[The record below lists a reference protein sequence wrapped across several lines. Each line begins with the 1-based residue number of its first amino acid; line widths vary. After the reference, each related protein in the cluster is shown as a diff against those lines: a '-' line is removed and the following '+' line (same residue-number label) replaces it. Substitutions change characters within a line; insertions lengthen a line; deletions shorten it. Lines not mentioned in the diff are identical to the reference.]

1 MAKPNFIE
9 RDTAKILAELVAAFE
24 AETGRILQPGQVEML
39 ILNSFAYRETLLR
52 SAIQDASLLNLV
64 DYSRFPVL
72 DDLGRLLGVNR
83 LAATAAGCALR
94 FTLVEGH
101 GGVTVPAGTRV
112 QSRDGK
118 IVFTTVNNAVAAA
131 GAANVSVTAVANLFG
146 IVGNGYTAG
155 NIAVILDPQAFIS
168 AATNLGTTAG
178 GADEETDAA
187 LRVRIKQAPASFSNA
202 GSKGA
207 YIYWTKT
214 AHPSIID
221 VAVLSSAPGTVDIYP
236 LVSGGIVTPAEV
248 LNAVAAVCNGDKI
261 RPLTDTVNVISPT
274 VTDYSI
280 EVNLTLF
287 TTADEP
293 KVKAAVLANL
303 QALTAERQGQLGR
316 DVLAAQ
322 IIAACMV
329 DGVYNVALVDF
340 NDLVIAATAVSS
352 CSAITINVTGTN
364 NG

>member
-1 MAKPNFIE
+1 MVKPNFIE
-9 RDTAKILAELVAAFE
+9 RDTAKILTELVAAFE

-83 LAATAAGCALR
+83 LAATAAGCTLQ
-94 FTLVEGH
+94 FTLVNGH

-118 IVFTTVNNAVAAA
+118 IVFTTVNNAIAAA
-131 GAANVSVTAVANLFG
+131 GAANVSVTAVANRFG

-236 LVSGGIVTPAEV
+236 LVKGGIVTPQEV
-248 LNAVAAVCNGDKI
+248 LDAVTAVCNGEKV

-274 VTDYSI
+274 VDDYRI

-287 TTADEP
+287 DTADENNT
-293 KVKAAVLANL
+293 KGVVTANL
-303 QALTAERQGQLGR
+303 EALTLESQSQLGR
-316 DVLAAQ
+316 DVLASH
-322 IIAACMV
+322 IVAACMV
-329 DGVYNVALVDF
+329 PGVYDVAIVDF
-340 NDLVIAATAVSS
+340 NDLIIAATAVSS
-352 CSAITINVTGTN
+352 CSGIIVNIIGAN